1 MIVSICRGY
10 SRENPIKYDDIRS
23 LVSVNTEADSND
35 DKTNTSL
42 KWLIHGYMIKKLEV
56 QVSDFF

>member
-1 MIVSICRGY
+1 MLVSICRGY

-35 DKTNTSL
+35 NKTNTSL
-42 KWLIHGYMIKKLEV
+42 KWLIHGYMIKKIG
-56 QVSDFF
+56 SSS